1 MVYHEKKGNAF
12 GRSKKVNKRRK
23 IRKKRFLKK
32 RRKLLISQTIVDL
45 GFKESLLLGIFHN
58 MKRQTDF
65 GPLA

>member
-32 RRKLLISQTIVDL
+32 KEKTPDL
-45 GFKESLLLGIFHN
+45 
-58 MKRQTDF
+58 TDYCR
-65 GPLA
+65 LRV